1 MYKVFIDHKPIVILN
16 KANFSTKFAFVESK
30 DIEEFPKD
38 IQGEL
43 DRASIQEPLFVL
55 AENEEEEFNRLFSS
69 YELVSAAGGMV
80 QSRDGFLVIERNGFW
95 DIPKG
100 KMEEGETP
108 EESAY
113 REIEEECGI
122 SGHKLHELLTIT
134 YHTYVYKGRP
144 VLKKTYWFNFSYKG
158 QDKLEP
164 QAEEG
169 ITKVEWFS
177 NDRIPE
183 IRSNTYGSINDVLDA
198 YLLL

>member
-16 KANFSTKFAFVESK
+16 KSNFSTNLTCIDSQRIIRFPDDIQPELDNATALNPLFILTENVES
-30 DIEEFPKD
+30 EF
-38 IQGEL
+38 
-43 DRASIQEPLFVL
+43 S
-55 AENEEEEFNRLFSS
+55 RLFQS
-69 YELVSAAGGMV
+69 YELVKAAGGV
-80 QSRDGFLVIERNGFW
+80 VESDDGFLVIERNGFW

-100 KMEEGETP
+100 KMEKGESP

-122 SGHKLHELLTIT
+122 SGHELEQLLTIT
-134 YHTYVYKGRP
+134 YHTYEYKGKP
-144 VLKKTYWFNFSYKG
+144 VLKKTYWYYFKYEGS
-158 QDKLEP
+158 DILEP

-177 NDRIPE
+177 KERIPE

>member
-16 KANFSTKFAFVESK
+16 KANFSTNAVFVNSEDIKVFPDDILSELES
-30 DIEEFPKD
+30 
-38 IQGEL
+38 
-43 DRASIQEPLFVL
+43 ASVSNPLLVL
-55 AENEEEEFNRLFSS
+55 AEDVELEFNRLFREF
-69 YELVSAAGGMV
+69 ELVRAAGGMV
-80 QSRDGFLVIERNGFW
+80 RSDDCFLVIERNGFW

-100 KMEEGETP
+100 KMEKGETP
-108 EESAY
+108 EMSAY

-122 SGHKLHELLTIT
+122 SGHQIQELLTIT
-134 YHTYVYKGRP
+134 YHTYSYKGRL
-144 VLKKTYWFNFSYKG
+144 VLKKTFWFNFTYSG
-158 QDKLEP
+158 QEVLEP

-177 NDRIPE
+177 EDRISE